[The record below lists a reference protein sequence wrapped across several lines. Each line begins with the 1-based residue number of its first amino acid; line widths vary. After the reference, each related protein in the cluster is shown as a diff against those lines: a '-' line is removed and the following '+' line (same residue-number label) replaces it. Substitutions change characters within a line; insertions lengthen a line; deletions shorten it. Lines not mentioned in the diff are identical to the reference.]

1 MARLVALDVDGTIL
15 NSESKLTEPVK
26 QSILNLSQQG
36 VKIIIV
42 TGRNSFSV
50 NRLMGQLGLDLSY
63 VSSAGAT
70 IYNAEQK
77 KVIGSY
83 TLSKTAVKPLVE
95 AGVAAGAGLFVEQP
109 DNLLWYGNDEFLGW
123 IEKHGILA
131 MRRLKTP
138 DEMMTQDVL
147 KITFVNYHENHLP
160 LEERIRAMNL
170 PIYMVFS
177 MPIYLEVTA
186 AGINKGAAIE
196 KLTRSLGVE
205 LEDVLAVGDS
215 ENDLSMFEVAGTAVA
230 MGNANQNVKNAAD
243 YVAPS
248 NDEDGLA
255 WVLNNLETV
264 R

>member
-1 MARLVALDVDGTIL
+1 MARLIALDVDGTIL

-26 QSILNLSQQG
+26 KSILNLSQQG

-50 NRLMGQLGLDLSY
+50 NRLLGQLGLDLSY

-77 KVIGSY
+77 KFIGSY
-83 TLSKTAVKPLVE
+83 TLSKSVVRPLVE
-95 AGVAAGAGLFVEQP
+95 AGVEAGAGIFVEQP
-109 DNLLWYGNDEFLGW
+109 NNLLWYGADEFLGW

-131 MRRLKTP
+131 MRRVESP
-138 DEMMTQDVL
+138 EEMMTQDVL
-147 KITFVNYHENHLP
+147 KITFVNHYEKHLP
-160 LEERIRAMNL
+160 LEARIREMNL
-170 PIYMVFS
+170 PIFMVYS
-177 MPIYLEVTA
+177 MPIYLEATA
-186 AGINKGAAIE
+186 AGINKGAAIQE
-196 KLTRSLGVE
+196 LTRSLGVD
-205 LEDVLAVGDS
+205 LADVLAVGDS
-215 ENDLSMFEVAGTAVA
+215 ENDLSMFEMAGTAVA
-230 MGNANQNVKNAAD
+230 MGNAAQKVKDAAD
-243 YVAPS
+243 YVAPT